1 MAKTLN
7 VNVSSDSTIKVNG
20 ALFTKESAVAHCAAL
35 YDTLWLNQATQ
46 LDLYREI
53 GLHLLGLKSLFGDN
67 DKAFGKFIAES
78 ELGAMSRQDRADAM
92 FLASNWNAVQKLNN
106 SGALDT
112 LGVSA
117 IRKRLKTAEGK
128 GAGVRKADQKS
139 AEGKAEAE
147 PLAEDME
154 IAESH
159 VQTEEELAAF
169 VVATLA
175 ANGLDTKAFL
185 KALQVAIKGA

>member
-1 MAKTLN
+1 MTKTLN
-7 VNVSSDSTIKVNG
+7 VNVSSDATIKVNG
-20 ALFTKESAVAHCAAL
+20 ALFTKEAAVAHCAAL

-53 GLHLLGLKSLFGDN
+53 GLHLLGLKALFGDN

-78 ELGAMSRQDRADAM
+78 ELGSMSRQDRTDAM
-92 FLASNWNAVQKLNN
+92 FLAANWAKVQKLNN

-117 IRKRLKTAEGK
+117 IRKRLKIAEGK

-139 AEGKAEAE
+139 APKGEAAEAE
-147 PLAEDME
+147 AAPEAEAH
-154 IAESH
+154 I
-159 VQTEEELAAF
+159 QTEQELALY

>member
-1 MAKTLN
+1 MTKTLN

-20 ALFTKESAVAHCAAL
+20 ALFTKEAAVAHCAAL

-53 GLHLLGLKSLFGDN
+53 GLHLLGLKALFGDN

-78 ELGAMSRQDRADAM
+78 ELGSMSRQDRTDAM
-92 FLASNWNAVQKLNN
+92 FLAANWTKVQKLNN

-117 IRKRLKTAEGK
+117 IRKRLKIAEGK

-139 AEGKAEAE
+139 APKGEAAEAE
-147 PLAEDME
+147 AEAH
-154 IAESH
+154 I
-159 VQTEEELAAF
+159 QTEQELALY